1 MIDALV
7 LAGSPND
14 GPLKECSPE
23 SYEALIPIGKKTMVE
38 YVVDALKASE
48 RINRIVVVGPPDEL
62 KKKLTGEVAVVSS
75 GGNIMQNVLAG
86 LKQLPA
92 AGYVLLATCDIP
104 LITPQAIEDFLDLCK
119 NRRAD
124 LYYPIIP
131 RSVVEKKYDQ
141 AKRTYVT
148 LKEGEYTGGNLFL
161 LNPVVVEICMSK
173 GQELVDARKSPI
185 KLCRLL
191 GTGFLL
197 KFLLRSLSLGEAESR
212 VSTLL
217 GVNGAVVISNYPEV
231 GVDVDK
237 PVDLELAARQLD
249 LA

>member
-14 GPLKECSPE
+14 GPLRECSPE
-23 SYEALIPIGKKTMVE
+23 GYEALIPIGKKTMVE
-38 YVVDALKASE
+38 YVVDALRATA
-48 RINRIVVVGPPDEL
+48 RINRIVVVGPDEL
-62 KKKLTGEVAVVSS
+62 RERLSGEVAVVSP
-75 GGNIMQNVLAG
+75 GGNIMQNVRSG
-86 LKQLPA
+86 LKKLPEA
-92 AGYVLLATCDIP
+92 SHVLLATCDIP
-104 LITPQAIEDFLDLCK
+104 LITPRAIEDFLDLCK
-119 NRRAD
+119 GRQAD

-131 RSVVEKKYDQ
+131 RDMVEKKYDRT
-141 AKRTYVT
+141 KRTYVT

-161 LNPVVVEICMSK
+161 LNPGVVEVCMSK

-185 KLCRLL
+185 RLCRLL

-197 KFLLRSLSLGEAESR
+197 KFLLRTLTLGEAESR
-212 VSTLL
+212 VSALL
-217 GVNGAVVISNYPEV
+217 GVSGAVVISNYPEV

-237 PVDLELAARQLD
+237 PIDLELAERQLN